1 MHKRNTKMIA
11 GKKWCITYKKNPQ
24 AILRIFCF
32 PHSGGGASA
41 YFPWV
46 EKLSS
51 LLELVSIQLP
61 GRENRFYERLV
72 NDLDVI
78 TTELCKEFEQYKE
91 KSFIVFGHSLG
102 ALLCYEFVKSIHKF
116 YNVFPKHMFVSAAKA
131 PHLPFRMK
139 KLSHLSD
146 NELIEEISIYGEIDK
161 TLKENSQILSMFL
174 PVFRSDF
181 SIGENYFYEETPP
194 RSFDITAFYGEN
206 DSTVREEEINAWKKH
221 TVGHFKSISFEG
233 GHFFIK
239 DKQDEILKEIE
250 KTSFF

>member
-1 MHKRNTKMIA
+1 MIA
-11 GKKWCITYKKNPQ
+11 EKKWYVTYKKNPQ

-32 PHSGGGASA
+32 PHSGGGAST

-46 EKLSS
+46 DKLTSS
-51 LLELVSIQLP
+51 LELVSIQLP
-61 GRENRFYERLV
+61 GRENRFYESLE
-72 NDLDVI
+72 NNLDVI
-78 TTELCKEFEQYKE
+78 TDELCKEFDQYNE
-91 KSFIVFGHSLG
+91 KPFILFGHSLG

-116 YNVFPKHMFVSAAKA
+116 YDVLPKHMFVSAAKA

-194 RSFDITAFYGEN
+194 HSFDITAFYGEN